1 MLNKSTLSLHHL
13 HYLEPTMSPASITAY
28 HSLSPLYTLVIQIH
42 IPYRLLHIPC
52 CFIHPLKLLP
62 KGFPKESRKCN
73 LSHPSISLAVG
84 VYASVS
90 TSVST
95 LYYFLVLSP
104 LTDSVSVSHP
114 NCLSPFR
121 ISIGLSYAYVYMNTT
136 ATVLFNV
143 HDKKPVI
150 TAPILKGACYIFNTN
165 RIFF

>member
-13 HYLEPTMSPASITAY
+13 HYLEPTMSPASITAH
-28 HSLSPLYTLVIQIH
+28 HSLSPLYTLVIQ
-42 IPYRLLHIPC
+42 LHIPC
-52 CFIHPLKLLP
+52 CFIQPLKLLP

-73 LSHPSISLAVG
+73 LSHPSISLAFG
-84 VYASVS
+84 MYASVG

-104 LTDSVSVSHP
+104 LTDSISVSHP

-121 ISIGLSYAYVYMNTT
+121 ISIELSYVYIYVNTT
-136 ATVLFNV
+136 ATVLFNL

-150 TAPILKGACYIFNTN
+150 TAPILKGAFHIFNTN
-165 RIFF
+165 SVFLKKNPAI